1 MYYRL
6 FISEIERSY
15 KEHIPVIKKFNKEYI
30 KMEIEAYELQ
40 LKWYG
45 KYMSSQ
51 YKEEIESNLQQ
62 YNEYYKQIKD
72 Q

>member
-1 MYYRL
+1 MV
-6 FISEIERSY
+6 EIEKSY
-15 KEHIPVIKKFNKEYI
+15 KEHVPVIERFNKEYI

-45 KYMSSQ
+45 KYMSPK
-51 YKEEIESNLQQ
+51 YKEEIESNLQH